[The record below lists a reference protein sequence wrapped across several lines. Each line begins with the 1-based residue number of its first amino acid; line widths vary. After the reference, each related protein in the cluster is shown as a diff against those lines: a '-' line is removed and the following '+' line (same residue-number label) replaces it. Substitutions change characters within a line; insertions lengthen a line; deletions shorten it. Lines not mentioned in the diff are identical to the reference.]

1 MQKGSSLK
9 MGSTVF
15 VEVFD
20 WAQWAVII
28 TAIIGFWRHQMREH
42 EKQIRWRTQT
52 DDRLGAL
59 ERGTKRLQDGFDLK
73 IHHLRE
79 RSDEKFSALHNTM
92 SELKVMLST
101 AQAELQNM
109 SGTISRIDERTKRK
123 GDRDNG

>member
-1 MQKGSSLK
+1 ML
-9 MGSTVF
+9 

-28 TAIIGFWRHQMREH
+28 TAIVGFWRHQMKEH

-52 DDRLGAL
+52 DDRLKAL
-59 ERGTKRLQDGFDLK
+59 ETGTKRLQDGFDLK

-79 RSDEKFSALHNTM
+79 RSDEKFTALYHTL

-101 AQAELQNM
+101 TQSEVQNM
-109 SGTISRIDERTKRK
+109 SSTISRIDERTKK
-123 GDRDNG
+123 GDRDHS